1 MRSAVVAFGA
11 LCILLAACG
20 DKAAKEPAPAPAAA
34 PAPPSIVQ
42 LPARLTRPAAARLV
56 AIGDLHGDLEAVQK
70 AFRLAGAV
78 DANDTWIGG
87 ALVVVQTGD
96 VVDRGDDDKKILD
109 WLDRVQAEAKAA
121 GGEVILLLGNHELMN
136 VAGDFRYVT
145 RGGFTSFGGPTADPH
160 VAQLPEAQRGRAAAF
175 QPGGPYALKLA
186 AQHLLFV
193 RVGRSLF
200 IHGGILPKYAA
211 KAADADRDVHD
222 WLTGKTQKA
231 PETAMGED
239 GLLWTR
245 AYSDSPQ
252 NADCKHLEEVLVRL
266 EADRLVMGHTVQQGG
281 ISKAC
286 GDKAWRIDTG
296 MSRFY
301 HGPISA
307 LEIRGSQV
315 TPLTL

>member
-1 MRSAVVAFGA
+1 MRGAAFA
-11 LCILLAACG
+11 LCMLLWACE
-20 DKAAKEPAPAPAAA
+20 KAPKEPEHVAPAA
-34 PAPPSIVQ
+34 PAPPPPVVQ
-42 LPARLTRPAAARLV
+42 LPARLTRPAPPRLV

-78 DANDTWIGG
+78 DGNDAWIGG
-87 ALVVVQTGD
+87 TLVVVQTGD
-96 VVDRGDDDKKILD
+96 VVDRGDDDRKILE

-145 RGGFTSFGGPTADPH
+145 RGGFTAFGGGPTADSH
-160 VAQLPEAQRGRAAAF
+160 VAALPETQRGRAAAF
-175 QPGGPYALKLA
+175 QPGGPYAMKLA

-211 KAADADRDVHD
+211 KAADTDQDVHD

-231 PETAMGED
+231 PEAAMGED
-239 GLLWTR
+239 GLVWTR
-245 AYSDSPQ
+245 AYSDSPKD
-252 NADCKHLEEVLVRL
+252 ADCKRLDEVLARL

-307 LEIRGSQV
+307 LEIKGNQV
-315 TPLTL
+315 TPLSQ

>member
-1 MRSAVVAFGA
+1 MRGAALA
-11 LCILLAACG
+11 LCILLSAC
-20 DKAAKEPAPAPAAA
+20 DRTPKEPDRAAA
-34 PAPPSIVQ
+34 PVTAPPAVVQ
-42 LPARLTRPAAARLV
+42 LPARLTRAAPARIV

-70 AFRLAGAV
+70 AFRLASAV
-78 DANDTWIGG
+78 DASDAWIGG
-87 ALVVVQTGD
+87 ALIVVQTGD

-109 WLDRVQAEAKAA
+109 WLDRVQAEAKIA

-145 RGGFTSFGGPTADPH
+145 RGGFTAFGGPTADAH
-160 VAQLPEAQRGRAAAF
+160 VAALPETQRGRAAAF
-175 QPGGPYALKLA
+175 QPGGPYAMKLA
-186 AQHLLFV
+186 ARHLLFV
-193 RVGRSLF
+193 RVGRSVF

-211 KAADADRDVHD
+211 RAADTDQDVHD

-231 PETAMGED
+231 PEAAMGED
-239 GLLWTR
+239 GLVWTR
-245 AYSDSPQ
+245 AYSDSPKD
-252 NADCKHLEEVLVRL
+252 ADCRHLDEVLVRL
-266 EADRLVMGHTVQQGG
+266 DADRLVMGHTVQQAG

-301 HGPISA
+301 HGPISV
-307 LEIRGSQV
+307 LELKGAQV